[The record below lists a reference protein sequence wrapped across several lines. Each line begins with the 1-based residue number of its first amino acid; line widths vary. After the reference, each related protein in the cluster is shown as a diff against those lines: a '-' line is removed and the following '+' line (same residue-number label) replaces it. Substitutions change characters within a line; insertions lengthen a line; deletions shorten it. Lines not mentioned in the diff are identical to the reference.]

1 MGDVIVTVKYF
12 ITKRSISDPV
22 LYTVDTVDTSKQQT
36 AEKGGNTF
44 DVIKRSQW
52 MVNTASSTRRLGL
65 PEDQLRKDFEQ
76 IQEKILLEEVCPT
89 YWCGK

>member
-1 MGDVIVTVKYF
+1 MEDVIVAVKY
-12 ITKRSISDPV
+12 KVRRSISDPV
-22 LYTVDTVDTSKQQT
+22 LYTLDTLDTSKQET

-44 DVIKRSQW
+44 DVIKHSQW
-52 MVNTASSTRRLGL
+52 MLNTACRIRRLGL

>member
-1 MGDVIVTVKYF
+1 MGDTIVTVKYF
-12 ITKRSISDPV
+12 ITKRSISDPA
-22 LYTVDTVDTSKQQT
+22 LNTVDGDTTKQQT

-44 DVIKRSQW
+44 DVIKHSQW
-52 MVNTASSTRRLGL
+52 MLNTASRIRRLGL